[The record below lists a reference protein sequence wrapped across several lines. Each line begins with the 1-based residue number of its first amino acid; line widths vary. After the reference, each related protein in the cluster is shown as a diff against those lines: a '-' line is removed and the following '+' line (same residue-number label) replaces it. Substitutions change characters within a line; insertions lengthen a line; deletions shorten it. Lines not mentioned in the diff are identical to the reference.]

1 MRSQTSSSCRLC
13 PQCSYASRQRP
24 LQAGTQTAHVRITT
38 SKSKSR
44 KNNFKLT
51 LNDVIMS
58 LFMQQENSK
67 PLLFFICNSFKIKL
81 ILLNSEKIGVNERFL
96 SFGFDDDSNME
107 AETCQME
114 ADWCLVGPCWT
125 LNSFLEI
132 NLQPSS
138 SDLCGHVPELQL
150 GCFILEHLRWVS
162 TLLLHMSLVQGNSL
176 RQHPGQRARQ
186 EAVPADTSS
195 RSNPNQPRGSHYYL
209 TSGPAGRPETD
220 YTLVGQQDLESSH

>member
-51 LNDVIMS
+51 LNDVILS

-81 ILLNSEKIGVNERFL
+81 ILLNSEKIGVNDRFL

-150 GCFILEHLRWVS
+150 GCFILEHWSDRSFNFIIAHV
-162 TLLLHMSLVQGNSL
+162 TG
-176 RQHPGQRARQ
+176 ARQ
-186 EAVPADTSS
+186 QSEAASRTESPTRSSSS
-195 RSNPNQPRGSHYYL
+195 RHEL
-209 TSGPAGRPETD
+209 KE
-220 YTLVGQQDLESSH
+220 